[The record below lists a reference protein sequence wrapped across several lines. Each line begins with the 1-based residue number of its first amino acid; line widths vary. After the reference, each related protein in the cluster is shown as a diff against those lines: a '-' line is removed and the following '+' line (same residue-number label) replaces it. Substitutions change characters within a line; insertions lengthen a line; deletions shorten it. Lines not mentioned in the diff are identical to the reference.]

1 MRIEPMF
8 KSALPIATAL
18 TMLLNTAAMA
28 ADVVIGVPNW
38 ASAAATANILKVAI
52 EDNLG
57 LEVALQNGTNPI
69 IFEAMDKGAMHVHPE
84 VWMPNQQNLYDTFV
98 TQKGTVKMNPNAV
111 LSDQNICVTRA
122 TQERTGIEALS
133 DLTDPVMA
141 ANFDTDGDGMG
152 EMWIGGA
159 GWASTNVEKIR
170 AKSYG
175 YAETMQLME
184 MDETLAMAQVDA
196 ATTKDKNI
204 VFYCYTPHHMFSL
217 YDLVKLTEPA
227 YDAEQWSIKQ
237 PTDDPNWL
245 EVSTAPTAWDATRL
259 HVFYSTALEATQPL
273 AAAMLGNVSFDT
285 EQVNGMVYAL
295 SVEGK
300 DPAEF
305 AREWVDAN
313 ADLVDAW
320 FK

>member
-1 MRIEPMF
+1 MI
-8 KSALPIATAL
+8 KATLPVATAM
-18 TMLLNTAAMA
+18 TMLLSTAAIA
-28 ADVVIGVPNW
+28 QDVVIGVPNW
-38 ASAAATANILKVAI
+38 ASAAATANILKIAI

-57 LEVALQNGTNPI
+57 LEVGLQNGTNPI
-69 IFEAMDKGAMHVHPE
+69 IFEAMDTGSMHVHPE

-98 TQKGTVKMNPNAV
+98 TKRGSVAMNPNTV

-122 TQERTGIEALS
+122 TQERTGIVALS
-133 DLTDPVMA
+133 DLTDPIMSE
-141 ANFDTDGDGMG
+141 NFDTDGDGMG

-170 AKSYG
+170 AQSYG
-175 YAETMQLME
+175 YAETMQMME
-184 MDETLAMAQVDA
+184 MDEALAMAQVDA
-196 ATTKDKNI
+196 AIAQDKNI

-227 YDAEQWSIKQ
+227 YDAAQWNVVQ

-259 HVFYSTALEATQPL
+259 HVFYSVALADTQPL
-273 AAAMLGNVSFDT
+273 AAEMLSNVSFDT

-313 ADLVDAW
+313 GGLVDAW

>member
-1 MRIEPMF
+1 MI
-8 KSALPIATAL
+8 KTTLPFATAVM
-18 TMLLNTAAMA
+18 MLLNTSAMA
-28 ADVVIGVPNW
+28 EDVIIGVPNW
-38 ASAAATANILKVAI
+38 ASAAATAHILKVAI

-84 VWMPNQQNLYDTFV
+84 VWMPNQQNLHDTFV
-98 TQKGTVKMNPNAV
+98 TDKGTVKMNPNTV
-111 LSDQNICVTRA
+111 LSDQNVCVSRA
-122 TQERTGIEALS
+122 TQERTGIETLS
-133 DLTDPVMA
+133 DLTDPDMS

-196 ATTKDKNI
+196 AVAQDKNI

-217 YDLVKLTEPA
+217 FDLVKLTEPA
-227 YDAEQWSIKQ
+227 YDLAQWNVVQ

-259 HVFYSTALEATQPL
+259 HVFYATSLEDAQPL
-273 AAAMLGNVSFDT
+273 AAAMLSNVSFDT
-285 EQVNGMVYAL
+285 EQVNSMVYAL

-300 DPAEF
+300 DPADF
-305 AREWVDAN
+305 ARAWVDAN
-313 ADLVDAW
+313 TDIVDAW

>member
-1 MRIEPMF
+1 MI
-8 KSALPIATAL
+8 KVTLPIATAM
-18 TMLLNTAAMA
+18 TMLLSTAAIA
-28 ADVVIGVPNW
+28 QDVVIGVPNW
-38 ASAAATANILKVAI
+38 ASAAATANILKIAI

-69 IFEAMDKGAMHVHPE
+69 IFEAMDTGSMHVHPE

-98 TQKGTVKMNPNAV
+98 TERGSVAMNPNTV

-122 TQERTGIEALS
+122 TQERTGIVALS
-133 DLTDPVMA
+133 ELTDPIMS

-170 AKSYG
+170 AQSYG
-175 YAETMQLME
+175 YAETMQMME
-184 MDETLAMAQVDA
+184 MDEALAMAQVDA
-196 ATTKDKNI
+196 AIAQDKNI

-227 YDAEQWSIKQ
+227 YDAAQWNVVQ

-259 HVFYSTALEATQPL
+259 HVFYSVALADTQPL
-273 AAAMLGNVSFDT
+273 AAAMLANVSFDT

-300 DPAEF
+300 DPAVF
-305 AREWVDAN
+305 ARQWVDAN
-313 ADLVDAW
+313 GSLVDAW